1 MTLAAFATA
10 WFLHLL
16 AAASPGPA
24 VLMTA
29 KTGVTEG
36 FRTAALLAIGIGAG
50 AVVWAVA
57 ALFGLALLFQIA
69 PAALWAFKIAGALF
83 LFWLALGMWRHAAEP
98 LAQAAADAAPRSLAS
113 ALRLGL
119 FTQLANPK
127 PAVFFG
133 AVFIGTVPPGT
144 TWPWLA
150 ALLAAVFLN
159 ELACNLIVARAF
171 SFARVRA
178 AYTRLK
184 AGIDRSFAGI
194 LALLGVKVALT

>member
-29 KTGVTEG
+29 RTGVTEG
-36 FRTAALLAIGIGAG
+36 FRTAAFLAVGIGAG

-57 ALFGLALLFQIA
+57 ALFGLALLFEVA
-69 PAALWAFKIAGALF
+69 PAALWLFKIAGALF
-83 LFWLALGMWRHAAEP
+83 LLWLAFGMWRHACEP
-98 LAQAAADAAPRSLAS
+98 LAAAAPDAPPRKPAS

-119 FTQLANPK
+119 LTQLANPK

-144 TWPWLA
+144 TWPWLV

-159 ELACNLIVARAF
+159 ELACNLVVARAF
-171 SFARVRA
+171 SFASVRA
-178 AYTRLK
+178 AYIRLK
-184 AGIDRSFAGI
+184 SAIDRSFAGI
-194 LALLGVKVALT
+194 LAALGLKVALT

>member
-29 KTGVTEG
+29 RTGVTEG
-36 FRTAALLAIGIGAG
+36 FRTAALLALGIAAG

-57 ALFGLALLFQIA
+57 ALFGLAVLFRVA
-69 PAALWAFKIAGALF
+69 PTALWLFKIAGALF
-83 LFWLALGMWRHAAEP
+83 LFWLAFGMWRHAREP
-98 LAQAAADAAPRSLAS
+98 LGPPAPDTPPRSLAS

-144 TWPWLA
+144 TLPWLS

-159 ELACNLIVARAF
+159 ELACNLVVARAF
-171 SFARVRA
+171 SFAPVRA
-178 AYTRLK
+178 GYARLK
-184 AGIDRSFAGI
+184 SGIDRSFAGI
-194 LALLGVKVALT
+194 LAALGVKVALT